1 MASARPADSPAK
13 PGPAP
18 VLKLSPRCPTCSRT
32 NVVTFLPFTPVDPD
46 RPVPTLVCLHCC
58 PEPAPPFDARAAAD
72 AVLTRAL
79 RKTLQAERQRDEA
92 AAAETAAGAPAG

>member
-1 MASARPADSPAK
+1 MASTRPADGPNPAQ
-13 PGPAP
+13 

-58 PEPAPPFDARAAAD
+58 PKPNPPFDARAAAD
-72 AVLTRAL
+72 AVLNRAL
-79 RKTLQAERQRDEA
+79 RKTVQAERERAEA
-92 AAAETAAGAPAG
+92 AAAEKPAGTPAG